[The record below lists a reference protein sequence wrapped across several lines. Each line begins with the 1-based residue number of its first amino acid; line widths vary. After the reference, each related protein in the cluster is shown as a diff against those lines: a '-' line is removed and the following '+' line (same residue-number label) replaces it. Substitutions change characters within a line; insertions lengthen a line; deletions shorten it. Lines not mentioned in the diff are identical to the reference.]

1 MSKNNTTRR
10 IVIKIGSNV
19 LTRADGRPD
28 ITHMA
33 QIVSQVAE
41 IRTAGHQVIM
51 VSSGAVAC
59 GRSMVSPGTN
69 LDAVGQRQVFS
80 AVGQIKLLN
89 IYSAMFAEYG
99 ITIGQVLTQKDNFA
113 NRRAYLNQ
121 RSCIDALL
129 ESGVLPILNENDTT
143 SLTELMFTDNDEL
156 AGLVAS
162 MTDASML
169 VILSNVDG
177 IFTGDPSEPDSTL
190 IRRVNPGDDLSGVIV
205 ARKSGFGRGGMGTK
219 YGVAQRL
226 AGEGVD
232 VIIANGL
239 RPGIISDVVLGDI
252 DRDNTPCTHFIAADT
267 DISPVRRWLA
277 RSSSFAKGT
286 IHVNEHAAEVLL
298 SDRAVSLLPIG
309 ATSIEGTFDEGD
321 IIAVADS
328 QGHRI
333 AVGRAA
339 CDADTARAALGRH
352 GERPLI
358 HYDYLFIE

>member
-1 MSKNNTTRR
+1 MGKNNTRR
-10 IVIKIGSNV
+10 IVVKIGSNV
-19 LTRADGRPD
+19 LTRPDGRPD

-33 QIVSQVAE
+33 QIAGQVAG
-41 IRTAGHQVIM
+41 IRAHGDQVVL

-59 GRSMVSPGTN
+59 GRSMVSPGSS
-69 LDAVGQRQVFS
+69 LDAVGCRQVFS

-99 ITIGQVLTQKDNFA
+99 ITVGQVLTQKDNFS
-113 NRRAYLNQ
+113 NRHAYLNQ

-162 MTDASML
+162 MTDASLL

-177 IFTGDPSEPDSTL
+177 IYTGDPGDPASAL

-219 YGVAQRL
+219 YGVARRL
-226 AGEGVD
+226 AAEGVD
-232 VIIANGL
+232 VVIANGV
-239 RPGIISDVVLGDI
+239 RPGILRDIVLGGPDVG
-252 DRDNTPCTHFIAADT
+252 DTPCTHFVAAPAA
-267 DISPVRRWLA
+267 ISPVRRWLA

-286 IHVNEHAAEVLL
+286 IHVNQDAAEILL
-298 SDRAVSLLPIG
+298 SDRAVSLLPVG
-309 ATSIEGTFDEGD
+309 ATAIDGTFDEGD
-321 IIAVADS
+321 IVAVADPK
-328 QGHRI
+328 GRRI

-339 CDADTARAALGRH
+339 CDADTARAALGQH
-352 GERPLI
+352 GGRPLI